1 MLSHHKKRSPSTDG
15 VPENTRDAKNARAK
29 KLHNHL
35 MSAPPIPLFKYI
47 WLAAFCSMCS
57 MRVCDS
63 MLPALASEF
72 NTSSVAVAGCIS
84 GFAIAYGVMQLIYGP
99 LADHFGKPRVIAWV
113 SVGCV
118 VGTGLASLAPS
129 LYTLIFA
136 RVLTGMT
143 AAGIIPIAMAHIGD
157 NSTSEHRQAALAQFI
172 SATILGAMVGQLI
185 GGLASDTVGWR
196 WAFAFI
202 ALLFMVAAWNLRAS
216 FKVDPARAQIAN
228 TNPSIGSSVL
238 SGLNSYR
245 AVVSI
250 AGMPLFLLL
259 TFFQGGVNI
268 SAMAFVPSFV
278 HDHFSVSLTRA
289 SLVVVGYA
297 LGGLVYARAVK
308 WLLARWQAAQIA
320 LMGGLLQAASFVGLV
335 FVPAW
340 AGALV
345 VGLIGGLGSTM
356 LHNTLQAQ
364 ATRMAPHATGTAVA
378 SFAMTLF
385 LGQALG
391 VSTIAWFISK
401 HGGMHAMIG
410 LACASAV
417 LAACVNAQFNA
428 QRPTVN

>member
-1 MLSHHKKRSPSTDG
+1 
-15 VPENTRDAKNARAK
+15 
-29 KLHNHL
+29 
-35 MSAPPIPLFKYI
+35 
-47 WLAAFCSMCS
+47 

-172 SATILGAMVGQLI
+172 SATILGVTVGQLI
-185 GGLASDTVGWR
+185 GGFASDTVGWR
-196 WAFAFI
+196 WAFTLI
-202 ALLFMVAAWNLRAS
+202 ALLFVVAAWNLRAS
-216 FKVDPARAQIAN
+216 LRADPTRAQSASGN
-228 TNPSIGSSVL
+228 GSVAESVM
-238 SGLNSYR
+238 SGFNSYR
-245 AVVSI
+245 TVFSI

-259 TFFQGGVNI
+259 TFFQGGVNV
-268 SAMAFVPSFV
+268 SAMAFVPSFI
-278 HDHFSVSLTRA
+278 HEHFSVSLTRA

-297 LGGLVYARAVK
+297 LGGLVYVRTAK
-308 WLLARWQAAQIA
+308 WLLARLSAAQIA
-320 LMGGLLQAASFVGLV
+320 LVGGLLQAASFVCLV
-335 FVPAW
+335 FAPAW
-340 AGALV
+340 AAALV
-345 VGLIGGLGSTM
+345 VGLIGGFGSTM

-391 VSTIAWFISK
+391 VSTIAWCISRY
-401 HGGMHAMIG
+401 GGVQAMIG
-410 LACASAV
+410 LACVSAL
-417 LAACVNAQFNA
+417 LAACVHVRFSAQKPA
-428 QRPTVN
+428 AS

>member
-1 MLSHHKKRSPSTDG
+1 
-15 VPENTRDAKNARAK
+15 
-29 KLHNHL
+29 

-63 MLPALASEF
+63 MLPALALQF
-72 NTSSVAVAGCIS
+72 NTSAVAVAGCIS
-84 GFAIAYGVMQLIYGP
+84 SFAIAYGVMQLIYGP

-118 VGTGLASLAPS
+118 VGTGLASLAPT
-129 LYTLIFA
+129 LYALIFA

-172 SATILGAMVGQLI
+172 SATILGAMSGQLI
-185 GGLASDTVGWR
+185 GGVAADTIGWR
-196 WAFAFI
+196 WAFAMI
-202 ALLFMVAAWNLRAS
+202 ALLFIVAAWNLRGSLKA
-216 FKVDPARAQIAN
+216 DPARAQRAAAN
-228 TNPSIGSSVL
+228 ESMA
-238 SGLNSYR
+238 SGVMSGIDSYR
-245 AVVSI
+245 AVFSI

-259 TFFQGGVNI
+259 TFFQGGVNL
-268 SAMAFVPSFV
+268 SAMAFVPSVV

-297 LGGLVYARAVK
+297 LGGLCYARSAK
-308 WLLARWQAAQIA
+308 WLLAHFSAAQIA
-320 LMGGLLQAASFVGLV
+320 LAGGLLQAASFVCLV
-335 FVPAW
+335 LVPAW
-340 AGALV
+340 AAALV
-345 VGLIGGLGSTM
+345 VGLVGGYGSTM

-391 VSTIAWFISK
+391 VSTIAWLLSQL
-401 HGGMHAMIG
+401 GGHRAMVG
-410 LACASAV
+410 LACASALLSV
-417 LAACVNAQFNA
+417 MVYARFKAHN
-428 QRPTVN
+428 RGSG